1 MSNKTKIFT
10 VLILLIIS
18 NYSLGETGCQQHL
31 ENCNIDLLG
40 RMDKLIELLTTWF
53 NRVAVIA
60 LIVLGFMWLKGKI
73 NPVHPI
79 SMFITIMVVNGAPD
93 IVAWLVN

>member
-10 VLILLIIS
+10 VLILIIIS
-18 NYSLGETGCQQHL
+18 NYSLGSDCQQHL
-31 ENCNIDLLG
+31 ENCDIDILG
-40 RMDKLIELLTTWF
+40 RIDKGIELLTTWF

-60 LIVLGFMWLKGKI
+60 LIVLGFMWLKGRI

-93 IVAWLVN
+93 IVAWLAH